1 MKFLKDTLLYKGDD
15 PYYDKLVE
23 RPQKGVIWGLGYF
36 YIKKLLVDN

>member
-23 RPQKGVIWGLGYF
+23 RPQKGVIWGLGY
-36 YIKKLLVDN
+36 YDIIKLLEVN

>member
-23 RPQKGVIWGLGYF
+23 RP
-36 YIKKLLVDN
+36 